1 MDQNINNR
9 LLNNPAL
16 ANQSTD
22 SGDAESGLLGTSIP
36 INELRQII
44 KQVAPTDVT
53 VLITGES
60 GVGKEVVAKE
70 IHHHSK
76 RADKP
81 FITVNCGAIPE
92 GIIESELFGHV
103 KGSFTGAVDTR
114 KGYFEAANNGTI
126 FLDEIGELPIQTQ
139 VKFLRVIENGEYIKV
154 GGSKPEKV
162 NVRII
167 AATNKNLEQLISTNT
182 FREDLYYRLRSI
194 NIVIPPLRERKED
207 ITILF
212 NHFIKV
218 FTERNKISYK
228 GITNEAMDFVIN
240 YNWPGNV
247 RQLRNFTE
255 SLLTLN
261 ADKLIELPDVIRQ
274 LNIRPVENNLP
285 APVFA
290 QQDEKQLLF
299 GALYELKK
307 DIMDIK
313 RHLVQLEE
321 NKAADSPQNGFYVS
335 DDKIDNISFDEFE
348 QELLTYYYNKYHGN
362 INKIADKLKISN
374 RTLYRKFKLYGLK
387 NGKIH

>member
-1 MDQNINNR
+1 MSEFQNNK
-9 LLNNPAL
+9 LN
-16 ANQSTD
+16 S
-22 SGDAESGLLGTSIP
+22 SAENSGLLGVSIP
-36 INELRQII
+36 IIELRQII

-70 IHHHSK
+70 IHRQSK
-76 RADKP
+76 RSDKP
-81 FITVNCGAIPE
+81 FVTVNCGAIPE
-92 GIIESELFGHV
+92 GIIESELFGHI
-103 KGSFTGAVDTR
+103 KGSFTGATETR

-126 FLDEIGELPIQTQ
+126 FLDEIGELPMQTQ
-139 VKFLRVIENGEYIKV
+139 VKFLRVIENGEFIKV
-154 GGSKPEKV
+154 GGTKPEVV

-167 AATNKNLEQLISTNT
+167 AATNKNLEQLIESNS

-207 ITILF
+207 IKILF
-212 NHFIKV
+212 DNFV
-218 FTERNKISYK
+218 EQFCSRNNLNFK
-228 GITNEAMDFVIN
+228 GISGEAMQFINN

-255 SLLTLN
+255 SLITLN
-261 ADKLIELPDVIRQ
+261 IDKKIELNDVEKQ
-274 LNIRPVENNLP
+274 LNIQASEKNLP
-285 APVFA
+285 TPVFNMK
-290 QQDEKQLLF
+290 DERQLLF
-299 GALYELKK
+299 GALFELKK

-313 RHLVQLEE
+313 HQLTNMEE
-321 NKAADSPQNGFYVS
+321 QKSNAVPENGFFVS

-387 NGKIH
+387 NGKAY

>member
-1 MDQNINNR
+1 MDQNINNNSGR
-9 LLNNPAL
+9 LLNAG
-16 ANQSTD
+16 SSFD
-22 SGDAESGLLGTSIP
+22 ESSLLGVSVP
-36 INELRQII
+36 IIELRQII

-70 IHHHSK
+70 IHMQSK
-76 RADKP
+76 RSDKP

-92 GIIESELFGHV
+92 GIIESELFGHI

-126 FLDEIGELPIQTQ
+126 FLDEIGELPLQTQ

-154 GGSKPEKV
+154 GGSKAEKV
-162 NVRII
+162 NVRIL
-167 AATNKNLEQLISTNT
+167 AATNKNLEQLIASNS

-194 NIVIPPLRERKED
+194 NIYIPPLRERKDD
-207 ITILF
+207 IKILF
-212 NHFIKV
+212 EHFV
-218 FTERNKISYK
+218 GLFTTKNGIEYK
-228 GITNEAMDFVIN
+228 GITTEAMNFIIN
-240 YNWPGNV
+240 YSWPGNV

-261 ADKLIELPDVIRQ
+261 GDKLIELNDVVRH
-274 LNIRPVENNLP
+274 LNIPPTEKNLP
-285 APVFA
+285 AQVFS

-313 RHLVQLEE
+313 HHLVQIEE
-321 NKAADSPQNGFYVS
+321 NKSAEVPNNGFYLS

-387 NGKIH
+387 NGKAH

>member
-1 MDQNINNR
+1 MTDFQNSIT
-9 LLNNPAL
+9 NPAI
-16 ANQSTD
+16 ND
-22 SGDAESGLLGTSIP
+22 SGLLGVSIP
-36 INELRQII
+36 IIELRQII

-70 IHHHSK
+70 IHRQSK
-76 RADKP
+76 RNDKP

-103 KGSFTGAVDTR
+103 KGSFTGAIDTR

-126 FLDEIGELPIQTQ
+126 FLDEIGELPLQTQ
-139 VKFLRVIENGEYIKV
+139 VKFLRVIENGEFIKV
-154 GGSKPEKV
+154 GGTKPERV

-167 AATNKNLEQLISTNT
+167 AATNKNLEQLIESNS

-207 ITILF
+207 IKILF
-212 NHFIKV
+212 DNFV
-218 FTERNKISYK
+218 GQFCSRNGINYK
-228 GITNEAMDFVIN
+228 DITDEAMQFIN
-240 YNWPGNV
+240 NYSWPGNV

-255 SLLTLN
+255 SLITLN
-261 ADKLIELPDVIRQ
+261 IDKKIELTDVEKQ
-274 LNIRPVENNLP
+274 LNIQPGEKNLP
-285 APVFA
+285 TPVFNMK
-290 QQDEKQLLF
+290 DERQLLF
-299 GALYELKK
+299 GALFELKK

-313 RHLVQLEE
+313 HQLTNLEE
-321 NKAADSPQNGFYVS
+321 HKSNAVPENGFYIS
-335 DDKIDNISFDEFE
+335 DDKIDNISYDEFE

-387 NGKIH
+387 NGKAY